1 MARAHQRRE
10 APPAPEE
17 ETGALPRNRT
27 RRRAVAATATLLVCG
42 TAAVLALWPRGADA
56 PAAAPVATAHL
67 VAVARGDLST
77 SVSDD
82 GTLGYGTPRTL
93 HGGATGRV
101 TWLPVQGATV
111 TRGHQL
117 YRIDDRP
124 AVLFYGSTP
133 LYRPLD
139 RVGTVGPDVR
149 VVADN
154 LKALGYDI
162 GAQPAVGSYVTPA
175 PPPASA
181 AATGPAES
189 AAPGAAPA
197 DAAARNTASAVPQKV
212 RPGDAVLTTR
222 LRAAIARWQRAQ
234 QLPAT
239 SVLDIPDIV
248 VSTGAVRVA
257 ELKAQVGDDGSADL
271 MTVTGTG
278 KVVTAALSADQFTSL
293 HRGDHV
299 KVTLPDGTTAP
310 GRVTTVGT
318 TVTDPDTGGAGD
330 TAPTRTVTV
339 TLDRADAADGV
350 DSAPVHVLFTGTT
363 KKDVLVVPVGAL
375 VALSGGG
382 YAVQRPD
389 GSFVRVTT
397 GLFAQG
403 RVEIT
408 GPVAAGQQVVTS
420 S

>member
-1 MARAHQRRE
+1 M
-10 APPAPEE
+10 
-17 ETGALPRNRT
+17 
-27 RRRAVAATATLLVCG
+27 AATAALLVCG

-56 PAAAPVATAHL
+56 PAAAPVGTAHL
-67 VAVARGDLST
+67 ATVARDDLST
-77 SVSDD
+77 SVSVD

-101 TWLPVQGATV
+101 TWVPVQGATI

-124 AVLFYGSTP
+124 TVLFYGSTP

-175 PPPASA
+175 PPPTSA
-181 AATGPAES
+181 AATGSAES
-189 AAPGAAPA
+189 AAPGAASA
-197 DAAARNTASAVPQKV
+197 DAAARDSASAAPQKV
-212 RPGDAVLTTR
+212 RRGDAVLTTS
-222 LRAAIARWQRAQ
+222 LRAAISRWQHAQ

-239 SVLDIPDIV
+239 GVLDIPDIV

-257 ELKAQVGDDGSADL
+257 ELKAQVGDDGAADL

-278 KVVTAALSADQFTSL
+278 KVVTVALSADQFTSL

-310 GRVTTVGT
+310 GRVVSVGT
-318 TVTDPDTGGAGD
+318 AVTDSDTGGAED
-330 TAPTRTVTV
+330 TAPTRTVIV
-339 TLDRADAADGV
+339 TLDRTDAADGV
-350 DSAPVHVLFTGTT
+350 DTAPVHVLFTGTT

-389 GSFVRVTT
+389 GSFVRVAT

-403 RVEIT
+403 LVEIT
-408 GPVAAGQQVVTS
+408 GPVAAGQRVVTS